1 MNDLNEEMD
10 RGTESVFHERVNL
23 LKDQGYRG
31 FRVARGQ
38 ERVGGVQVTVTNQ
51 KGRTL
56 SAQGESMDEAYEN
69 MIELIDHLLD
79 D

>member
-1 MNDLNEEMD
+1 MDEEMD
-10 RGTESVFHERVNL
+10 RGLDSVFHERINM

-31 FRVARGQ
+31 FEVSGGHQ
-38 ERVGGVQVTVTNQ
+38 TPGGVEVIVKNQ

-56 SAQGESMDEAYEN
+56 STQGESMDEAYEN
-69 MIELIDHLLD
+69 MIELIDHVLD

>member
-1 MNDLNEEMD
+1 MDEEMD
-10 RGTESVFHERVNL
+10 RGLDSVFHERINM

-31 FRVARGQ
+31 FEVSGGHQRA
-38 ERVGGVQVTVTNQ
+38 GGVEVTAKNQ
-51 KGRTL
+51 SGRTL

-69 MIELIDHLLD
+69 MIELIDQVLD